1 MLELKRDG
9 HARVQTEMVEFIAL
23 PFSSSGLVISRSR
36 VGNGKNVQKSV
47 MHLLHFDAVVAVAV
61 ASFVRSLNIPEIAC
75 KWQNHSFTWIKYDS
89 QKVYQTK
96 LNFEKTVRLTGH
108 LRSVS
113 IFFKVVHPFLFCCYY
128 LYFFLHFSL
137 ISVVVPSVWVL
148 IKIGTQSPP
157 PPRGGG
163 RLFLGIRG
171 GGEPPGSPSPY
182 PISDPKIDILHTHFQ
197 TWPLKSIP
205 FYQKLCHHNLD

>member
-113 IFFKVVHPFLFCCYY
+113 IFFKFVHPFLFCCYY
-128 LYFFLHFSL
+128 LYFFSSFFSHFSGGSL
-137 ISVVVPSVWVL
+137 CLSFDKFWDTVPP
-148 IKIGTQSPP
+148 K
-157 PPRGGG
+157 GGG
-163 RLFLGIRG
+163 G
-171 GGEPPGSPSPY
+171 GGGVWGRGYSWEFVVGVCRPV
-182 PISDPKIDILHTHFQ
+182 LQVLTLFQ
-197 TWPLKSIP
+197 TP
-205 FYQKLCHHNLD
+205 KLTFSTLVFRPGP

>member
-1 MLELKRDG
+1 
-9 HARVQTEMVEFIAL
+9 
-23 PFSSSGLVISRSR
+23 
-36 VGNGKNVQKSV
+36 

-113 IFFKVVHPFLFCCYY
+113 IFFKVVLPFLFCCYY

-137 ISVVVPSVWVL
+137 ILVAVPSVWVL
-148 IKIGTQSPP
+148 INFGTQSPP
-157 PPRGGG
+157 AAGGG
-163 RLFLGIRG
+163 GYSWEFVVGVCRPVPQVLTL
-171 GGEPPGSPSPY
+171 
-182 PISDPKIDILHTHFQ
+182 FQ
-197 TWPLKSIP
+197 TP
-205 FYQKLCHHNLD
+205 KLTFSTLIFRPGP

>member
-1 MLELKRDG
+1 
-9 HARVQTEMVEFIAL
+9 
-23 PFSSSGLVISRSR
+23 
-36 VGNGKNVQKSV
+36 

-61 ASFVRSLNIPEIAC
+61 ASFVRSLNIPGIAC

-128 LYFFLHFSL
+128 LYFFSSFFPHFSGGSL
-137 ISVVVPSVWVL
+137 CLSFDKFFGP
-148 IKIGTQSPP
+148 SPP
-157 PPRGGG
+157 QGRGGG

-171 GGEPPGSPSPY
+171 GGVQPGSPSPY

-205 FYQKLCHHNLD
+205 FYQKLCHHILD

>member
-36 VGNGKNVQKSV
+36 VGNGKKCTKKR
-47 MHLLHFDAVVAVAV
+47 DALIVVALAV

-128 LYFFLHFSL
+128 LYFFSSFFTHFSGGSL
-137 ISVVVPSVWVL
+137 CLSFDKFWDTV
-148 IKIGTQSPP
+148 

-163 RLFLGIRG
+163 G
-171 GGEPPGSPSPY
+171 GYSWEFVVGVCRSV
-182 PISDPKIDILHTHFQ
+182 LQVLTLFQ
-197 TWPLKSIP
+197 TP
-205 FYQKLCHHNLD
+205 KLTFSTLIFRPGP

>member
-9 HARVQTEMVEFIAL
+9 HARVPTEMVEFIAL

-36 VGNGKNVQKSV
+36 VGNGKKCTKKR
-47 MHLLHFDAVVAVAV
+47 DALIVVALAV

-128 LYFFLHFSL
+128 LYFFSSFFTHFSGGSL
-137 ISVVVPSVWVL
+137 CLSFDKFWDTV
-148 IKIGTQSPP
+148 
-157 PPRGGG
+157 PPRGGGG

-171 GGEPPGSPSPY
+171 GGVPLGSPSPY
-182 PISDPKIDILHTHFQ
+182 PISDPKIDILHTYFQ

>member
-9 HARVQTEMVEFIAL
+9 HARVQTETVEFIAL
-23 PFSSSGLVISRSR
+23 PFSSSSLVISRSR
-36 VGNGKNVQKSV
+36 VGNGENVQKSV

-108 LRSVS
+108 LRPVS

-128 LYFFLHFSL
+128 LYFCCYYLYFLHFSL
-137 ISVVVPSVWVL
+137 ILVAVPSVWVL
-148 IKIGTQSPP
+148 INFGTQSPP
-157 PPRGGG
+157 GAAGGG
-163 RLFLGIRG
+163 GYSWEFVVGVCRPVLQVLTLLQTPKLTFSTLIFR
-171 GGEPPGSPSPY
+171 PGP
-182 PISDPKIDILHTHFQ
+182 
-197 TWPLKSIP
+197 
-205 FYQKLCHHNLD
+205 

>member
-9 HARVQTEMVEFIAL
+9 HTRVQTEMVEFIAL
-23 PFSSSGLVISRSR
+23 SFSSSSLVISRSR

-47 MHLLHFDAVVAVAV
+47 MRLLHFDAIVAVAV

-89 QKVYQTK
+89 QKVYLTK

-108 LRSVS
+108 LRSIS
-113 IFFKVVHPFLFCCYY
+113 IFFKVVHPFLSCCYY

-137 ISVVVPSVWVL
+137 ILVAVPFVWVL
-148 IKIGTQSPP
+148 INFGTQSPP
-157 PPRGGG
+157 GAGGG
-163 RLFLGIRG
+163 G
-171 GGEPPGSPSPY
+171 GYSWELWWGCAARFSKSLPYFRPQNWHSPHSF
-182 PISDPKIDILHTHFQ
+182 SDLVLKIHTLLSE
-197 TWPLKSIP
+197 TVSS
-205 FYQKLCHHNLD
+205 

>member
-23 PFSSSGLVISRSR
+23 LFSSSSLVISRSR

-128 LYFFLHFSL
+128 LYFFPSFFTHFSGGSL
-137 ISVVVPSVWVL
+137 CLSFDKFWDTV
-148 IKIGTQSPP
+148 
-157 PPRGGG
+157 PPRGGEV
-163 RLFLGIRG
+163 IPG
-171 GGEPPGSPSPY
+171 GVPPGSPSPY